1 MVHRSPGALRVFG
14 RAADDVHDRHV
25 LGVTARDR
33 IGRRKFTY
41 AECRYDGGHS
51 AQSPVPVG
59 RVTGVELVGAAY
71 PPDGGMCDDVVQKCE
86 VVVAGDAEDL
96 GDSEFG
102 EAVQQ
107 VVADGVIGISGP
119 GDAISHKHD
128 GTRGPNCSGRHAV
141 SPIVR
146 AMAIKESR
154 DIVIEASPE
163 EILDVIADFEAMPE
177 WSDPHQSAEVLE
189 TGDDGRPSK
198 VKMKVRTAGITD
210 EQVVAYTWSGNE
222 VTWTLVSSGQQKS
235 QDGKYTLVPQD
246 DGTLVKMQ

>member
-1 MVHRSPGALRVFG
+1 MGHDMVKEF
-14 RAADDVHDRHV
+14 
-25 LGVTARDR
+25 
-33 IGRRKFTY
+33 
-41 AECRYDGGHS
+41 
-51 AQSPVPVG
+51 
-59 RVTGVELVGAAY
+59 
-71 PPDGGMCDDVVQKCE
+71 E

-96 GDSEFG
+96 GHSEFYQ
-102 EAVQQ
+102 AVEQ
-107 VVADGVIGISGP
+107 VVADGVCVFTSSGH
-119 GDAISHKHD
+119 GDDA
-128 GTRGPNCSGRHAV
+128 TRLRSKTPSTPSLPRYRA
-141 SPIVR
+141 

-163 EILDVIADFEAMPE
+163 EILDVIADFEAMPA

-235 QDGKYTLVPQD
+235 QDGKYTLVPEGD
-246 DGTLVKMQ
+246 NTLVKMEITVDPNVPLPGFVLKRAVKGTIDSATKELRNRVLKVKKGQA